1 LSSVLDD
8 DIEPF
13 DWLRRFFVSSGGS
26 RASNKQFGFSDILRG
41 FEEMR
46 REMERQFEE
55 QFENFQSIVPEDLI
69 REYETSKGG

>member
-1 LSSVLDD
+1 MLAAAAA
-8 DIEPF
+8 EP
-13 DWLRRFFVSSGGS
+13 
-26 RASNKQFGFSDILRG
+26 ATNNFGFSDILRG

-46 REMERQFEE
+46 REMEKQFEE